1 MAMFA
6 LIIFYLTRIIYG
18 QICSGCW
25 ETPWTWASSCRC
37 CTCMWMFQG
46 SECSL
51 CGSASCVSVPSSC
64 HILNTRKPRHP
75 PEASRCN
82 FVAPSGLRPL
92 EQLTRLK
99 PGDFI
104 TAFILAPFVTLSDM
118 VLWGFVGSEEF
129 ATQSAGELPGG
140 EWIFH
145 KQYRGS
151 PRLTGDEFCQKLPTH
166 PWNFRGHIASK
177 DGLQKPTAIMLILFG
192 GFVRTFGD

>member
-1 MAMFA
+1 MAKFA

-104 TAFILAPFVTLSDM
+104 TAFILAPLWLCLTWCYEDLLVPRSLPHRVQVNYPAESGFSTNSTEEAPASRVMNFVRS
-118 VLWGFVGSEEF
+118 
-129 ATQSAGELPGG
+129 
-140 EWIFH
+140 
-145 KQYRGS
+145 YR
-151 PRLTGDEFCQKLPTH
+151 PTH
-166 PWNFRGHIASK
+166 GIS
-177 DGLQKPTAIMLILFG
+177 GVT
-192 GFVRTFGD
+192 